1 MIFFNFVIKKMKY
14 SNLHTHSTYCD
25 GKSTIEQIVN
35 EAIKL
40 KMINLGFSS
49 HAPINAKNDWA
60 IADIETLKI
69 YLNEIS
75 KIKQNDKINI
85 FAGLEADYVPNLS
98 ANFEQLKKEYKLDY
112 LIGAVHLVKNN
123 DKEDLWFI
131 DGPEHHFIDGLKSI
145 YNNDIKTAVY
155 AYFNQIFE
163 MLQTQKF
170 DIIAHFDKIKLNNAN
185 RFFDENEKWYKDLT
199 LETLKLIK
207 ENDVIMEI
215 NTRAFYK
222 KRREDFF
229 PSFYLI
235 KQAKEMDIK
244 IIINSDAHHFTEL
257 ISGYE
262 EAFLA
267 AKNAGY
273 NEQMCLTNN
282 GWDTTKLFN
291 NEKKYYRICTSF

>member
-1 MIFFNFVIKKMKY
+1 MTFSNF
-14 SNLHTHSTYCD
+14 HTHSLYCD
-25 GKSTIEQIVN
+25 GHSSIEEILN

-40 KMINLGFSS
+40 KMDNLGFSS
-49 HAPINAKNDWA
+49 HAPLQIINEWA
-60 IADIETLKI
+60 MPNFETLEKYI
-69 YLNEIS
+69 QEIENL
-75 KIKQNDKINI
+75 KQKQDQNLTI
-85 FAGLEADYVPNLS
+85 FTGLEADYAPNIS
-98 ANFEQLKKEYKLDY
+98 SNFEDLKKIYNLDY
-112 LIGAVHLVKNN
+112 IIGAVHLVNKA
-123 DKEDLWFI
+123 ETEEPWFI
-131 DGPEHHFIDGLKSI
+131 DGPEENFIHGLK
-145 YNNDIKTAVY
+145 NVFQNDIKTAVY
-155 AYFNQIFE
+155 AYFNQLFE

-199 LETLKLIK
+199 IETLKLIK

-229 PSFYLI
+229 PSFYLL

-273 NEQMCLTNN
+273 TEQMCLTKNSWN
-282 GWDTTKLFN
+282 ATKLF
-291 NEKKYYRICTSF
+291 